1 MISKKSLNPDW
12 IKEVSAKNGKTDPAL
27 VEKVIRAL
35 LLLEGLVE
43 SKIDFVFKGGT
54 SLMLMLGSTK
64 RLSIDIDIIIPAKE
78 DDLEEKLE
86 NFIEGKG
93 FKRVELNERKTS
105 SAIEKA
111 HYKFFYKPSY
121 HSGREEDNILLDI
134 LFEEA
139 QYQILKPIEIDST
152 FLIQNGEPFKVSV
165 PSFEDILGDKL
176 TAFAP
181 ATTGIPYKKGGQS
194 KAMEIIKQ
202 LYDVGNLFDHI
213 QDLETVATTFK
224 KFALTELS
232 YRDLGKNPQLVL
244 DDIFQTALT
253 LSTRGKDGGANF
265 KALQQGISQIKAFIF
280 SESYHIEK
288 AIAHVSK
295 AVYLSKLIE
304 HGEITFERFS
314 DPMEIK
320 DWIIEQP
327 FYTRLNK
334 LKKSNPEAFFYWFKI
349 YELETERENV
359 VNNND

>member
-1 MISKKSLNPDW
+1 MIDNQSLNSEW
-12 IKEVSAKNGKTDPAL
+12 IKRVSAKYRKADPAL

-43 SKIDFVFKGGT
+43 SKMDFVFKGGT
-54 SLMLMLGSTK
+54 SLMLMFGSTK
-64 RLSIDIDIIIPAKE
+64 RLSIDIDIIIPLRDDGLEAK
-78 DDLEEKLE
+78 LKGLV
-86 NFIEGKG
+86 EGKG
-93 FKRVELNERKTS
+93 FTRVELHERKVS
-105 SAIEKA
+105 STIEKV

-134 LFEEA
+134 LFEKI
-139 QYQILKPIEIDST
+139 QYQTVRLIDIDST
-152 FLIQNGEPFKVSV
+152 FLIQDGEPLKVSV

-181 ATTGIPYKKGGQS
+181 ETTGIPYEKGGQS

-202 LYDVGNLFDHI
+202 LYDVGNIFDHI
-213 QDLETVATTFK
+213 ENLEVVATTFK

-232 YRDLGKNPQLVL
+232 YRKLEENPQLVL
-244 DDIFQTALT
+244 DDIFQTAMT

-265 KALQQGISQIKAFIF
+265 EALQRGISQTKAFIF

-288 AIAHVSK
+288 AISHVSK
-295 AVYLSKLIE
+295 AAYIAKLIE
-304 HGEITFERFS
+304 HGETSFERFS
-314 DPMEIK
+314 EPLEIK

-327 FYTRLNK
+327 FNTRLNK

-349 YELETERENV
+349 YELEK
-359 VNNND
+359 